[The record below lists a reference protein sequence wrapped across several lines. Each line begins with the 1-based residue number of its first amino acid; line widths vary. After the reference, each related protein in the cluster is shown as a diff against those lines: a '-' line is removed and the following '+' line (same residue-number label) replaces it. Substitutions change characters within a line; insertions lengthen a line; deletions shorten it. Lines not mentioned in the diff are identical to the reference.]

1 MLVNLT
7 LRHWMLLLTT
17 WLLLRISETVRKIVK
32 ALEPPVS
39 AAALL
44 GLRSSRKKSAAPT
57 YKAGFSLPRVAQR
70 TPSTVHSWEA
80 LHASRFQVRGKH
92 YVERG
97 PEKGKKYPSTD
108 ALGEVVAM
116 DTLKT
121 KKKIWNLLELNHIE
135 LPPPT
140 RGWNESYPEFLVIN
154 QMLPMQMGPM
164 TTNEQTDGETL
175 NLLTYV
181 RLRPGLARGY
191 DPAKD
196 PQNAEE
202 LLKRFILR
210 AASNPKVAVCFK
222 EIGIILNL
230 DEVERN
236 GANKMLVGLI
246 RKYNGKPVLTRP
258 EHYFHIDPQRRY
270 MAVDL
275 DGHRYKYLT
284 RTAVDMGIGVVEDMD
299 LGYGYVIE
307 GKQTAELP
315 EVMACCCRIIKLQ
328 KARAKSFP
336 PGAN

>member
-1 MLVNLT
+1 
-7 LRHWMLLLTT
+7 
-17 WLLLRISETVRKIVK
+17 
-32 ALEPPVS
+32 
-39 AAALL
+39 
-44 GLRSSRKKSAAPT
+44 
-57 YKAGFSLPRVAQR
+57 
-70 TPSTVHSWEA
+70 
-80 LHASRFQVRGKH
+80 
-92 YVERG
+92 
-97 PEKGKKYPSTD
+97 
-108 ALGEVVAM
+108 
-116 DTLKT
+116 
-121 KKKIWNLLELNHIE
+121 
-135 LPPPT
+135 
-140 RGWNESYPEFLVIN
+140 
-154 QMLPMQMGPM
+154 MLPMQMGPM

-336 PGAN
+336 PGSN

>member
-1 MLVNLT
+1 
-7 LRHWMLLLTT
+7 
-17 WLLLRISETVRKIVK
+17 
-32 ALEPPVS
+32 
-39 AAALL
+39 
-44 GLRSSRKKSAAPT
+44 
-57 YKAGFSLPRVAQR
+57 
-70 TPSTVHSWEA
+70 
-80 LHASRFQVRGKH
+80 
-92 YVERG
+92 
-97 PEKGKKYPSTD
+97 
-108 ALGEVVAM
+108 
-116 DTLKT
+116 
-121 KKKIWNLLELNHIE
+121 
-135 LPPPT
+135 
-140 RGWNESYPEFLVIN
+140 
-154 QMLPMQMGPM
+154 MLPMQMGPM

-270 MAVDL
+270 L
-275 DGHRYKYLT
+275 SLIH
-284 RTAVDMGIGVVEDMD
+284 I
-299 LGYGYVIE
+299 
-307 GKQTAELP
+307 
-315 EVMACCCRIIKLQ
+315 
-328 KARAKSFP
+328 
-336 PGAN
+336 

>member
-1 MLVNLT
+1 
-7 LRHWMLLLTT
+7 
-17 WLLLRISETVRKIVK
+17 
-32 ALEPPVS
+32 
-39 AAALL
+39 
-44 GLRSSRKKSAAPT
+44 
-57 YKAGFSLPRVAQR
+57 
-70 TPSTVHSWEA
+70 
-80 LHASRFQVRGKH
+80 
-92 YVERG
+92 
-97 PEKGKKYPSTD
+97 
-108 ALGEVVAM
+108 
-116 DTLKT
+116 
-121 KKKIWNLLELNHIE
+121 
-135 LPPPT
+135 
-140 RGWNESYPEFLVIN
+140 
-154 QMLPMQMGPM
+154 MLPMQMGPM

-210 AASNPKVAVCFK
+210 AASNPVAVCFK

-246 RKYNGKPVLTRP
+246 RITASRFSRDPSTTSTSTRSAGTWRLTS
-258 EHYFHIDPQRRY
+258 
-270 MAVDL
+270 MATDT
-275 DGHRYKYLT
+275 HLT
-284 RTAVDMGIGVVEDMD
+284 RTAADMGIGVVEDMD

-307 GKQTAELP
+307 GSRLRLP